1 MYNLHFILCN
11 ESQWKICLCAAK
23 RDLKSQLIKTLMFI
37 FPPCK
42 MKTGYSRL
50 GVVQRFC
57 NVKWVSEWSR
67 SVMSDSLRPLNCSLP
82 GSSIRG
88 IFQARILEWVAISF
102 SRGSSLPRDWT
113 RVFCILDR
121 HFTVWATREVC
132 NVKSVPKSSSFFV
145 SPPIA
150 YVPFCA
156 VSSYLQWMTFHPV
169 PSYSHCK

>member
-102 SRGSSLPRDWT
+102 SRGVFLTQGLNPGLQHWRQMLYRLSHQRNLEKAVYGTNWESSIDINTLPRAN
-113 RVFCILDR
+113 R
-121 HFTVWATREVC
+121 
-132 NVKSVPKSSSFFV
+132 
-145 SPPIA
+145 
-150 YVPFCA
+150 
-156 VSSYLQWMTFHPV
+156 
-169 PSYSHCK
+169 